1 MTRVMLAGLLI
12 AIATTKG
19 VRHGDGASHVA
30 GDGGRVSY
38 HAVMEDGVS
47 LAWPAREGLAAVDE
61 GTGSMEPILPTI
73 EAIICAHPW
82 PCQEALAV
90 AWCESR
96 FDPEAVGAYGE
107 RGLFQTHPAFWGPVP
122 PDPQGQVAQAYAIWA
137 EHGWEPWSCRPS
149 R

>member
-1 MTRVMLAGLLI
+1 MARAVLLLSLVWGAMSCGQGANSLAGLAGYADAHDGL
-12 AIATTKG
+12 AVRASDAQATQ
-19 VRHGDGASHVA
+19 
-30 GDGGRVSY
+30 GG
-38 HAVMEDGVS
+38 E
-47 LAWPAREGLAAVDE
+47 LAAVDE
-61 GTGSMEPILPTI
+61 GTGPLVAILPTSI
-73 EAIICAHPW
+73 EAIICEAPW